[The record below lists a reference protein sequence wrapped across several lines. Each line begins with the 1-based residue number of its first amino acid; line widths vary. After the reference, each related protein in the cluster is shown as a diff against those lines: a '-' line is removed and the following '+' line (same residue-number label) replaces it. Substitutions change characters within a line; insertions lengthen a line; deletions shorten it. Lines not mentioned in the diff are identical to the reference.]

1 MITAKRGML
10 RALSGAMTKRAHPV
24 QSAYITAKT
33 AFETAE
39 RGLANDLVSSG
50 LNAEIDAA
58 VEADDDAAL
67 LAISPREDALVA
79 KWKVEGLRRG
89 LWAAETSL
97 LEWSFRIA
105 IKVKPSAKADVELL
119 RERIHLVKPQ
129 LIEQALRLPA

>member
-1 MITAKRGML
+1 
-10 RALSGAMTKRAHPV
+10 MTKRAHPV

-39 RGLANDLVSSG
+39 RGLASELILTG
-50 LNAEIDAA
+50 IKAEIDAA
-58 VEADDDAAL
+58 VEADDDDAL

-79 KWKVEGLRRG
+79 KWKAEGLRRG
-89 LWAAETSL
+89 LWAAETAL
-97 LEWSFRIA
+97 LEWSFSVA
-105 IKVKPSAKADVELL
+105 LKVKPSAKNDVELL

>member
-1 MITAKRGML
+1 
-10 RALSGAMTKRAHPV
+10 MTKRAHPV
-24 QSAYITAKT
+24 QSAYLTAKA

-39 RGLANDLVSSG
+39 RGLASELVSSD
-50 LNAEIDAA
+50 LKAEIDAA
-58 VEADDDAAL
+58 VEADDDDAL

-89 LWAAETSL
+89 LWAAETAL
-97 LEWSFRIA
+97 LEWSFSVA
-105 IKVKPSAKADVELL
+105 LKVNPSAKNDVELL